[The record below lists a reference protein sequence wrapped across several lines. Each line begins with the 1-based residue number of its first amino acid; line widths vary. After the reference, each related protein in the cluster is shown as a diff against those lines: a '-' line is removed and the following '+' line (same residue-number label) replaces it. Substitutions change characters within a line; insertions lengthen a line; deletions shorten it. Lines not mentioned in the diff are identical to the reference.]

1 MANWHRLPVV
11 LSNAKV
17 LEQRE
22 LLGMNVEEFTMI
34 RDTYID
40 LDRVESFGTSL
51 DENGDQVD
59 DSTDIEMISGV
70 TMVLTIPVA
79 RLLKLIK
86 GG

>member
-1 MANWHRLPVV
+1 MANWHKLPVV